1 MEAFA
6 AQATQLFQT
15 LADAKADEWI
25 TISMRSA
32 RRLVTRVAPL
42 QWGATHGMI
51 RCKTMCQ
58 QSVRKSGL
66 HIKKVTK
73 QQTKYKNNVVR
84 RIAMYVMARRV
95 ATYVVQAVVVVVVS
109 AAILIKV
116 LLFVIFA
123 VVVEVVVV

>member
-1 MEAFA
+1 MMA
-6 AQATQLFQT
+6 ANLAATC
-15 LADAKADEWI
+15 
-25 TISMRSA
+25 
-32 RRLVTRVAPL
+32 RLVSTMAPL

-58 QSVRKSGL
+58 QSVRKPGL
-66 HIKKVTK
+66 HIKRVTK
-73 QQTKYKNNVVR
+73 QQQTKYKNNVVR